1 MLCKGDPLSGDNDSV
16 RAEYDINDS
25 SIIYSLG
32 MEGIVGS
39 TMTMSGA
46 AGDVASLPREISPG
60 IFWLSTCL
68 VVRDGPRFVHNH
80 NSCFLIVG
88 RDSTVLI
95 DNAMPSGWPDI
106 RDQLTHILRGRTLDY
121 LFPTHPEAPHMGN
134 CGPLMDKYPRAR
146 LVGDLRNYHL
156 YYPGADDRFITMAAG
171 ETLDLGGR
179 RLVFVPAVIRDL
191 PNTLWGYDP
200 DARVLFVSDAYPYTH
215 EHEVGQCGM
224 TAEEMPKAVRPEDTD
239 VVIERALSWTRY
251 VDAEVVIAELEAFLA
266 SHPADIIAPAH
277 GGVITNPKALTAVFE
292 AGLRRVRR
300 PRD

>member
-1 MLCKGDPLSGDNDSV
+1 
-16 RAEYDINDS
+16 
-25 SIIYSLG
+25 
-32 MEGIVGS
+32 
-39 TMTMSGA
+39 MTMRGV
-46 AGDVASLPREISPG
+46 DVASLPREISPG

-68 VVRDGPRFVHNH
+68 VVRDGPWFVHNH

-106 RDQLTHILRGRTLDY
+106 RDQLAGILRGRPLDY

-134 CGPLMDKYPRAR
+134 CGPLMDQYPRAR

-156 YYPGADDRFITMAAG
+156 YYPGAEHRFITMTAG
-171 ETLDLGGR
+171 EALDLGGR

-215 EHEVGQCGM
+215 EHEAGQCGM

-251 VDAEVVIAELEAFLA
+251 VDAEIVIEELEAFLA
-266 SHPADIIAPAH
+266 SHPADIVAPAH
-277 GGVITNPKALTAVFE
+277 GGVITDPKALTAVFE

>member
-1 MLCKGDPLSGDNDSV
+1 MLCKGGPLSGDNDST

>member
-1 MLCKGDPLSGDNDSV
+1 MSHEVIFLSDADVRSMLTMPAVMEAVEADFQRQAKPDS
-16 RAEYDINDS
+16 
-25 SIIYSLG
+25 
-32 MEGIVGS
+32 MIVG
-39 TMTMSGA
+39 
-46 AGDVASLPREISPG
+46 V
-60 IFWLSTCL
+60 
-68 VVRDGPRFVHNH
+68 
-80 NSCFLIVG
+80 
-88 RDSTVLI
+88 
-95 DNAMPSGWPDI
+95 
-106 RDQLTHILRGRTLDY
+106 
-121 LFPTHPEAPHMGN
+121 
-134 CGPLMDKYPRAR
+134 PLAYET
-146 LVGDLRNYHL
+146 
-156 YYPGADDRFITMAAG
+156 DDRK
-171 ETLDLGGR
+171 LGFR
-179 RLVFVPAVIRDL
+179 WRLKTAVIRDL